1 MTSKSEE
8 AGVFWP
14 PQPEQVEMLIGHV
27 IGLCAAMDLAFTAL
41 PSEMD

>member
-8 AGVFWP
+8 AGMFWP

-27 IGLCAAMDLAFTAL
+27 IGLCAAIDLAFTAL
-41 PSEMD
+41 PSEMY